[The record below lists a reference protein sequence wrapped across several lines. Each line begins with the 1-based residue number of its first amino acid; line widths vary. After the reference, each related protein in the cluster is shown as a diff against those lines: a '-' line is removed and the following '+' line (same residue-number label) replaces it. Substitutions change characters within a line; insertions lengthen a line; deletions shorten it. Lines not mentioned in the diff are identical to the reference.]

1 MAANSTVSIV
11 LQAKDWEL
19 LMGIIFNNAD
29 PEIQDVLFQLS
40 NFYKSATTK
49 PLQTDSITVVT
60 TESVVI
66 RLSVFLYGTTVSYV
80 TKDIGGSPFSRIMTA
95 LRLLNNT
102 ADNYISTTLATNDA
116 NYAAQ
121 LTVLKK
127 AGRKYTM
134 ILQYDN
140 N

>member
-1 MAANSTVSIV
+1 MAASTAVSIV

-29 PEIQDVLFQLS
+29 PEIQDVLFQL
-40 NFYKSATTK
+40 NTFYKAATIK
-49 PLQTDSITVVT
+49 PLQTDLITIVT
-60 TESVVI
+60 TESVAI
-66 RLSVFLYGTTVSYV
+66 KLSVFLYGSTVSYV
-80 TKDIGGSPFSRIMTA
+80 TKDTGGSPFNRIMTA
-95 LRLLNNT
+95 LRLLNNA
-102 ADNYISTTLATNDA
+102 ADNYISTTLATNDV

-121 LTVLKK
+121 LMTLKK
-127 AGRKYTM
+127 AGRKYMM